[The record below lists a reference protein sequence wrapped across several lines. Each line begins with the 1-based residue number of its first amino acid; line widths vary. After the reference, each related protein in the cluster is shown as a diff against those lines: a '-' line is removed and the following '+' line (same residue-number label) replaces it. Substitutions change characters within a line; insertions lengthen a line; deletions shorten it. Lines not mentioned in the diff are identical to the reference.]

1 MKHFYVTFRH
11 ISILRYHYVIIQA
24 FDIANARRTA
34 NAIFKHVDM
43 ITYEPKFYKGDLHHF
58 TTINADNYLK

>member
-11 ISILRYHYVIIQA
+11 ISVLKYHYVIIQA
-24 FDIANARRTA
+24 FDISDARRTA

-43 ITYEPKFYKGDLHHF
+43 ITYHEKFNPNGLNHLM
-58 TTINADNYLK
+58 TINDYNFLK